1 MRNTN
6 LEDLQGCLPMNP
18 PNEQDNFK
26 EDLVV
31 KRFLQKWYQ
40 WEALKERKRM
50 VVSIFDVGVRFGVD
64 LMKERQEEEERRH
77 KP

>member
-1 MRNTN
+1 
-6 LEDLQGCLPMNP
+6 
-18 PNEQDNFK
+18 
-26 EDLVV
+26 V

-50 VVSIFDVGVRFGVD
+50 VVSILDVGVRCGVD
-64 LMKERQEEEERRH
+64 LVEERQEEEEWRH